1 MESRSV
7 LLFLAQAVVLVGL
20 TGCGRHHLAKS
31 EDTSQPP
38 VIEPDVER
46 RDIKVAKVHAKDF
59 EVGLSAGELS
69 VEDFGVN
76 TVAGLRF
83 AYHIS
88 EDFFLEAAGGRS
100 TAGKTSFETLS
111 GAAELLTD
119 SQREYTYYNVSF
131 GYNIL
136 PGEAF
141 IGKKH
146 AWNTATYLIG
156 GVGETT
162 FAGDN
167 RFTVNFG
174 MGIRLIPLDWLAV
187 HADVRDHIFDI
198 DLLGVQKRTHNL
210 ELGVGVTFFF

>member
-1 MESRSV
+1 MASRTV
-7 LLFLAQAVVLVGL
+7 LLLLAQAVAVAGV
-20 TGCGRHHLAKS
+20 TGCGRHELAKT
-31 EDTSQPP
+31 DTSQPP

-46 RDIKVAKVHAKDF
+46 RDVKVAKIDTENF
-59 EVGLSAGELS
+59 EVGVSAGELS
-69 VEDFGVN
+69 IEDFGVN

-88 EDFFLEAAGGRS
+88 ESFFLEAAAGQS
-100 TAGKTSFETLS
+100 HAGKTSFETLS

-119 SQREYTYYNVSF
+119 SERDYTYYNVSF

-136 PGEAF
+136 PGEVF
-141 IGKKH
+141 IGKNR
-146 AWNTATYLIG
+146 AWNTATYVIG

>member
-7 LLFLAQAVVLVGL
+7 LLLLTQAVVLAGL
-20 TGCGRHHLAKS
+20 TGCGRHHLAA

-38 VIEPDVER
+38 VIEPDVQR
-46 RDIKVAKVHAKDF
+46 RDIKVAKIDTENW
-59 EVGLSAGELS
+59 EVGVSLGELS
-69 VEDFGVN
+69 IEDFGVN
-76 TVAGLRF
+76 TVGGLRF

-88 EDFFLEAAGGRS
+88 ENFFLEGAGGRS

-119 SQREYTYYNVSF
+119 SEREYTYYNVSF

-141 IGKKH
+141 IGKNH

-167 RFTVNFG
+167 RFTVNVG

>member
-1 MESRSV
+1 MESRTV
-7 LLFLAQAVVLVGL
+7 LLLLAQAVVLAGL
-20 TGCGRHHLAKS
+20 AGCGRHQLAKA

-46 RDIKVAKVHAKDF
+46 RPIKVAKIDTENF
-59 EVGLSAGELS
+59 EVGISAGELS
-69 VEDFGVN
+69 IEDFGVN
-76 TVAGLRF
+76 TVTGLRF
-83 AYHIS
+83 AYHVS
-88 EDFFLEAAGGRS
+88 ENFFLEAAGGKS

-111 GAAELLTD
+111 GSAELLTD
-119 SQREYTYYNVSF
+119 SEREYKYYNVSF

-141 IGKKH
+141 IGKNH
-146 AWNTATYLIG
+146 AWNTSTYLIG

-187 HADVRDHIFDI
+187 HADVRDHIFDT

-210 ELGVGVTFFF
+210 ELGIGVTFFF